1 MRIQKNKLAAIA
13 GLGLALAPAAQA
25 AVVTWESAVLITDV
39 GAVGSVD
46 GSDAVISTEGTL
58 VTATEFV
65 NKYQSAALKADKTVN
80 GVLFTSNLGLS
91 NPAGFTVFNKWAAQD
106 AVPDPNNNMS
116 DALTDL
122 LRQHT
127 YRDDDLSVDFSLND
141 LTVGES
147 YLVQFVI
154 RPNNAPNGLEWT
166 QTLTSGTSSSDAM
179 DLDFAYSLVGRF
191 TADLVDQP
199 IQIVSTATLGQRAP
213 SIAAYQVREVA
224 ASSSDPEITSI
235 TSLGGGVFELKL
247 EGENS
252 TSYQFFS
259 STTLDFDTGTLVPL
273 TAILGGGG
281 GTDVTTTSSGD
292 ATVQMSPGG
301 SANFVRAVGP

>member
-25 AVVTWESAVLITDV
+25 ATVVGDWTVIDNSETADSGDGLGYHTSSTPGGQTGGSGNYWIGDMDWYTKETHDDAPGVLTMTWLFTGLTPGTYEVVANWQLEGNRATDAPYSINGGPSILINQQAASTGTTIFGTQNTTFQTLDAAVTVAGTSFTVVLTND
-39 GAVGSVD
+39 AD
-46 GSDAVISTEGTL
+46 GFVIADAVAIRQLT
-58 VTATEFV
+58 
-65 NKYQSAALKADKTVN
+65 
-80 GVLFTSNLGLS
+80 
-91 NPAGFTVFNKWAAQD
+91 
-106 AVPDPNNNMS
+106 AVPEP
-116 DALTDL
+116 
-122 LRQHT
+122 
-127 YRDDDLSVDFSLND
+127 
-141 LTVGES
+141 
-147 YLVQFVI
+147 
-154 RPNNAPNGLEWT
+154 
-166 QTLTSGTSSSDAM
+166 
-179 DLDFAYSLVGRF
+179 
-191 TADLVDQP
+191 
-199 IQIVSTATLGQRAP
+199 
-213 SIAAYQVREVA
+213 
-224 ASSSDPEITSI
+224 SSDPEITSI

-247 EGENS
+247 KGENS